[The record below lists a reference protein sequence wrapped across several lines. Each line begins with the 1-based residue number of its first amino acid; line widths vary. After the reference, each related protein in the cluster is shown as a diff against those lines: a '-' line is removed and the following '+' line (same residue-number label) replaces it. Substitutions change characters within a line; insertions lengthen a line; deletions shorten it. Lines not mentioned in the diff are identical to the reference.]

1 MKKIVVFSVILL
13 CITGIVITAMVLL
26 FRERAVRDAIV
37 LYGNVD
43 VREVDIGFR
52 VAGRVRSLCFEEGDL
67 VCEGQLMCSLDSDP
81 YTGRLEEAVAA
92 REAVFSELANA
103 EILLKRRLELIP
115 VGGVSQEDV
124 DNAVTSVETGRANLR
139 NADAAVCVARDNLS
153 YTQAFAPT
161 GGIVLT
167 RIREPGSVV
176 NPTDPV
182 YTLSI
187 MNPVWIRAFV
197 DEPDLGK
204 VHYGMTAEVK
214 TDSGRRYTG
223 KVGFISPVA
232 EFTPKSVETVK
243 LRTDLVYRLRIYV
256 DNPDRGLVQGMPVT
270 VQLRLGET

>member
-115 VGGVSQEDV
+115 VG
-124 DNAVTSVETGRANLR
+124 
-139 NADAAVCVARDNLS
+139 
-153 YTQAFAPT
+153 
-161 GGIVLT
+161 
-167 RIREPGSVV
+167 
-176 NPTDPV
+176 
-182 YTLSI
+182 
-187 MNPVWIRAFV
+187 
-197 DEPDLGK
+197 
-204 VHYGMTAEVK
+204 
-214 TDSGRRYTG
+214 
-223 KVGFISPVA
+223 
-232 EFTPKSVETVK
+232 
-243 LRTDLVYRLRIYV
+243 
-256 DNPDRGLVQGMPVT
+256 
-270 VQLRLGET
+270 